1 MKKAVQLLC
10 VTLVCLLSV
19 WGVEAFILAE
29 TETEPEAETEAE
41 TKAETTTSERFPV
54 VTRIELPRDYGFFIG
69 DEIPLTVIIEAS
81 PDAVLDLVNLPRTGE
96 QHGQFEIRDFNLTS
110 TVGADRTTTY
120 QAAYRMQYFGI
131 APFTLP
137 FKPLEILYAMKQD
150 RDEVANAYHY
160 KSLLTQPVSINISRI
175 GPYRPTPALDPKGPL
190 HDRRT
195 ALVWIPGIGGALC
208 IMAALGGWGRVYW
221 QVWQQRLGLAADA
234 RTAAE
239 KALDRLRQG
248 EGKQAP
254 PDESLTTGVSH
265 LGVIVRA
272 YLQDAC
278 GVSAYTLT
286 PSELAARLE
295 ASPPVQDVVGLL
307 QRCETLKYQPDDTS
321 SETVEHFLWEEA
333 VTLFEQLD

>member
-1 MKKAVQLLC
+1 MKTAVLILC
-10 VTLVCLLSV
+10 VTLAGLLSV

-29 TETEPEAETEAE
+29 PEPEVETKTETAP
-41 TKAETTTSERFPV
+41 SERFPI

-81 PDAVLDLVNLPRTGE
+81 PDVVLDLVNLPRTGE
-96 QHGQFEIRDFNLTS
+96 QHGQLEIRDFKLTS

-137 FKPLEILYAMKQD
+137 FEPLEILYAARQD

-160 KSLLTQPVSINISRI
+160 KSLFTQSVSINISRI
-175 GPYRPTPALDPKGPL
+175 GPYRPTPALEPKGPL
-190 HDRRT
+190 HDQRT
-195 ALVWIPGIGGALC
+195 AFFWIPIIGGALC
-208 IMAALGGWGRVYW
+208 MVAAFGGWGWEYW
-221 QVWQQRLGLAADA
+221 QVWKQGSGAAADTL
-234 RTAAE
+234 TAAE
-239 KALDRLRQG
+239 RTLERLRRS
-248 EGKQAP
+248 EATPAP
-254 PDESLTTGVSH
+254 SAESHAPDVSH
-265 LGVIVRA
+265 LGAIVRA

-295 ASPPVQDVVGLL
+295 APQQVQDVVGLL
-307 QRCETLKYQPDDTS
+307 QRCETLKYQPDETS
-321 SETVEHFLWEEA
+321 EAGEHFLWEEA